1 MVLKSDKFTPLMDV
15 IGKQEA
21 MSKDERRAV
30 VLTFLRDHELVL
42 KPNAIYRNLRLH
54 QNITFGEQTV
64 RNILH
69 ELVDSGYVRRVDIEA
84 VKKRELVDV
93 EKGSKRGAYMIT
105 AKGRQ
110 HIGSDSVA
118 NLAEN

>member
-1 MVLKSDKFTPLMDV
+1 
-15 IGKQEA
+15 
-21 MSKDERRAV
+21 MSKDERRTV

-69 ELVDSGYVRRVDIEA
+69 ELVERGYVRRVDIQA
-84 VKKRELVDV
+84 VKDRELVNV

-105 AKGRQ
+105 EQGRAQ
-110 HIGSDSVA
+110 IESEP
-118 NLAEN
+118 LADVPEN